1 MSMLLRSIR
10 SRLIVLVLATVVPFM
25 ALIGAGL
32 WDQWRSEEAAA
43 HARAIDEAR
52 VLAAQVDD
60 HLGNVEYLLAG
71 LSRAVSWDPADT
83 AANDALLAQLKSE
96 LPDFVGSLLLFSIDG
111 KNIGT
116 SSDPTRGR
124 VDPRARA
131 YFQRALAGEAF
142 AIGDVIRTQ
151 HSGHWVV
158 TVATALRDRTGDV
171 RAVLAVGT
179 RLAHFQE
186 AMRMERLAP
195 GSVVR
200 VVDEDG
206 IVIAQSD
213 DPLRWIGRDVSKE
226 MNVANHLAPSPPSA
240 VLDWPDGV
248 RRITASIPTHL
259 APWLI
264 SVGLP
269 ADAALAAVMSRLGW
283 SALYCAMALAVAFA
297 IAWTL
302 SGHIVRPLHQLRKDA
317 AVLASGEL
325 SHRSAVRSSDEVGS
339 LANALNRMAERLEQR
354 RDEASRAADELR
366 QANDTLAAV
375 IDASPVAIICSD
387 VKRRIFVWN
396 RAAEAIFGYSAEE
409 AVSGTVDVVP
419 PESLDEV
426 RQFMERAIDGEM
438 VRDVRVQRRRKD
450 GTLVDVRLAA
460 ARMTNPDGSLRGIA
474 RAYEDITDR
483 MRAERQ
489 LERLAHYDQLTG
501 LPNRLSLQKKLGCLL
516 GPNCAEQ
523 STSIALFDLDGF
535 KDVNDTLGHSTGDQL
550 LIEVGR
556 RLTERA
562 LAGGEVF
569 RLGGDEFVA
578 VFPGCGD
585 PLKIDKAIE
594 TALKALSEPFIINDQ
609 VLHIGGSAGVAVAP
623 VNGVST
629 DELIANAD
637 LALYQAKSEGGRVC
651 RFFQPVLRA
660 QAHAR
665 RSLQLELRHAFEHD
679 EFELFFQ
686 PQVRLTDESVVGV
699 EALIRWRHRERGII
713 FPGAFIDTLG
723 ASTIAPEVSRWIIRS
738 ACEHAAR
745 WREGGLSLTRIG
757 LNLFPIQ
764 LGNGSLIV
772 DIDEAL
778 RDFGLPPDV
787 LELEITENVALD
799 FKETELL
806 QKLRDKGVK
815 LAFDDFGTGYAS
827 LSYLLK
833 FPLSRIKI
841 DRSFISKITE
851 NGNDAA
857 IVRSLIAM
865 AHNLGLEAIAEGV
878 ETAAQAA
885 FLLDERCEEAQGYLY
900 AEPLSAVEFEAYL
913 HGRRRGQGSA
923 RRGRVA

>member
-1 MSMLLRSIR
+1 MMLLRSIR

-32 WDQWRSEEAAA
+32 WDQWRSDKAAA
-43 HARAIDEAR
+43 RARSIDEAR

-60 HLGNVEYLLAG
+60 HLGNVEYLLSG

-96 LPDFVGSLLLFSIDG
+96 LPDFVGSLLLFSVDG

-116 SSDPTRGR
+116 SSDPSPGR
-124 VDPRARA
+124 VDPHARL
-131 YFQRALAGEAF
+131 YFQRALAGEPF

-158 TVATALRDRTGDV
+158 TVATAVRDPSGNV

-200 VVDEDG
+200 VVDETG

-213 DPLRWIGRDVSKE
+213 DPLRWIGRDLAKE
-226 MNVANHLAPSPPSA
+226 MNVSDRLSA
-240 VLDWPDGV
+240 SGASAMLVWPDGA
-248 RRITASIPTHL
+248 RRITASSPVHL
-259 APWLI
+259 APWLV
-264 SVGLP
+264 SVGVP

-283 SALYCAMALAVAFA
+283 SALYCAIALALACT

-302 SGHIVRPLHQLRKDA
+302 SGHILRPLHQLRRDA

-325 SHRSAVRSSDEVGS
+325 SHRSAVCSNDEVGS
-339 LANALNRMAERLEQR
+339 LASTLNRMAERLEHR

-387 VKRRIFVWN
+387 LKRRIFVWN

-409 AVSGTVDVVP
+409 VLSSAVDVVP
-419 PESLDEV
+419 PEALDEV
-426 RQFMERAIDGEM
+426 RRFIERTIKGET
-438 VRDVRVQRRRKD
+438 VRDVHVQRRRKD

-460 ARMTNPDGSLRGIA
+460 ARMTNPDGTLRGIA

-483 MRAERQ
+483 KLAEQQ

-501 LPNRLSLQKKLGCLL
+501 LPNRLSLQKRLGSLL
-516 GPNCAEQ
+516 GPNRAEQ
-523 STSIALFDLDGF
+523 STAIALFDLDGF

-550 LIEVGR
+550 LVEVGR

-562 LAGGEVF
+562 LSSGEVF

-585 PLKIDKAIE
+585 PLKTAKAVE
-594 TALKALSEPFIINDQ
+594 AALKALSEPFIINDQ
-609 VLHIGGSAGVAVAP
+609 VVHIGGSAGVAIAP
-623 VNGVST
+623 VNAVSI

-651 RFFQPVLRA
+651 RLFQPVLRA
-660 QAHAR
+660 QAQAR

-679 EFELFFQ
+679 EFELHFQ
-686 PQVRLTDESVVGV
+686 PQVRLADESVVGA
-699 EALIRWRHRERGII
+699 EALIRWRHRERGLI

-745 WREGGLSLTRIG
+745 WREAGLSLKRIG

-764 LGNGSLIV
+764 LGNGSLIA

-778 RDFGLPPDV
+778 RDFSLAPEM

-841 DRSFISKITE
+841 DRSFISRITE

-865 AHNLGLEAIAEGV
+865 AHNLRLEAVAEGV

-885 FLLDERCEEAQGYLY
+885 FLLNERCEEAQGYFY
-900 AEPLSAVEFEAYL
+900 AEPLPAADFEAYL
-913 HGRRRGQGSA
+913 RGKRRGQSA
-923 RRGRVA
+923 TRRERVA